1 MKTSTINK
9 ISFVLAI
16 ICFYFGI
23 TWLFPQSHI
32 SFSPVITYQAE
43 AQHAKDFKALAT
55 SLKDNDNANEVIAE
69 GLGEAWGEQSTPIA
83 MNAKSFNY
91 IETQLSAAYA
101 ETTDEAVKKEIDAAL
116 ADLKTLTER
125 NWKTRYALQDDIAK
139 VHVHVIDA
147 MAQYEATIQ

>member
-1 MKTSTINK
+1 MLWWPAVQERSSRSWFRRGSSYNSADKSDTKDSR
-9 ISFVLAI
+9 SR
-16 ICFYFGI
+16 
-23 TWLFPQSHI
+23 SR
-32 SFSPVITYQAE
+32 SRSPS
-43 AQHAKDFKALAT
+43 ALSDMNREVDAT
-55 SLKDNDNANEVIAE
+55 
-69 GLGEAWGEQSTPIA
+69 
-83 MNAKSFNY
+83 
-91 IETQLSAAYA
+91 ETQALSSNVDDKSVKDGDENREEDSDA